1 MSKKSV
7 REIFRN
13 EVFKRDKYKCV
24 FCDITTNL
32 DAHHI
37 TDRHL
42 IVNGGYVKENGIT
55 LCSEHHDL
63 VEDWNRYGEVTD
75 EKYHPNEL
83 YKMINSSKEK
93 DFKYAF
99 NLSPAKYV
107 TIKNKSE
114 KYILVS
120 KNSEGVYILMND
132 IVQYI
137 TLDEILFL

>member
-1 MSKKSV
+1 
-7 REIFRN
+7 
-13 EVFKRDKYKCV
+13 
-24 FCDITTNL
+24 
-32 DAHHI
+32 
-37 TDRHL
+37 
-42 IVNGGYVKENGIT
+42 
-55 LCSEHHDL
+55 
-63 VEDWNRYGEVTD
+63 
-75 EKYHPNEL
+75 
-83 YKMINSSKEK
+83 MINSSKEK